1 MTQEITPKK
10 QDKTKDRLFMLIAT
24 TGIILSVFLVGYYVM
39 IEQDTQL
46 QEWMDEHPNQMPD
59 VGGPPRLDLMALVI
73 IPTAIVIM
81 IILKWVEYKEK
92 KNNVV

>member
-1 MTQEITPKK
+1 MTQEKTPKK
-10 QDKTKDRLFMLIAT
+10 QDKTRGCLFMLIAT
-24 TGIILSVFLVGYYVM
+24 TGIILSIFLVGYYVM

-46 QEWMDEHPNQMPD
+46 QEWMDEHPNQIPD

-81 IILKWVEYKEK
+81 ILLKLVEYKEK